1 MRQVS
6 GPRAGRHAR
15 VHGRSNRKGSV
26 DGQVLFV
33 RESYVDTSAFY
44 DRIHRLEFPIIDARS
59 IKAVLDH
66 LLHDNSIN
74 VVVSAL
80 HQKGQGGIH
89 LLAKAR
95 HLGVRLPFLFLPSTG
110 QGELVNQAAK
120 YRFVQFLGQGLTDT
134 EFHDIV
140 KVTYDVGGLV
150 RGLDQG
156 LKGICAA
163 SHFPAEKSRELLRLQ
178 NQFFEGVFEN
188 LLHPVKRK
196 AA

>member
-1 MRQVS
+1 MNLRPS
-6 GPRAGRHAR
+6 FSEDLGM
-15 VHGRSNRKGSV
+15 

-44 DRIHRLEFPIIDARS
+44 ERLKRFEYPIIDARS

-66 LLHDNSIN
+66 LHHDTTIN

-80 HQKGQGGIH
+80 HQKGKGGIH

-95 HLGVRLPFLFLPSTG
+95 QTGIRLPFLFLPSTG
-110 QGELVNQAAK
+110 QGDLITQAAR
-120 YRFVQFLGQGLTDT
+120 YRFVQFMGQGLSDT
-134 EFHDIV
+134 EFHDLV
-140 KVTYDVGGLV
+140 KNTHDVGGLL

-156 LKGICAA
+156 LKRLCAA
-163 SHFPAEKSRELLRLQ
+163 SHMTPERAKELVRLQ
-178 NQFFEGVFEN
+178 NAFFEGAFEN
-188 LLHPVKRK
+188 LLHPAKRK